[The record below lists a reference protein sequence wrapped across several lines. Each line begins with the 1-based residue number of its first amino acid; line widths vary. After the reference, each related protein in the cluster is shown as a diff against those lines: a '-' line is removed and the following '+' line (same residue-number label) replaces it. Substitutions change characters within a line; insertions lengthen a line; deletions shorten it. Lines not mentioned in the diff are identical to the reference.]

1 MKKILFILL
10 LTIPFIGFGQGWEKT
25 FGGNDEEDG
34 KSVQQTTDGG
44 YIICGKT
51 QSFGNGDGDVYLIK
65 TDGNGIE
72 QWNNTFGGTS
82 WEMGR
87 SVQQTSD
94 GGYIICGET
103 LSSGID
109 MDVYLIKTN
118 GNGIEQWN
126 KTFGGTSFDFG
137 NSVQQTTDGGYV
149 ITGSTESFG
158 NRGVYLIKTDV
169 NGDSLWTKTFFGGGM
184 DQDQGHS
191 VQQTNDGGYIIS
203 GITYSFGNGDGDDYL
218 IKTDGNG
225 DSLWTKTFGGTGR
238 DKGSSVQQTNDG
250 GYIITGSTESFGNG
264 EEDVYLIK
272 TDGNGDS
279 LWTKTFGG
287 TGRDKGS
294 SVQQTSDGGYII
306 TGSTESFGNG
316 EEDVYL
322 IKTDVNG
329 DSLWTKTFGGSD
341 EDEGHS
347 VQQTSDGGYIIS
359 GRTYSFGNG
368 EGDVYLIK
376 TDSQGN
382 VTSTFNIPTTSS
394 NRKLKKVIDILGR
407 DVKPQTNTP
416 FIEIY
421 DDGSVEKKIVI
432 E

>member
-169 NGDSLWTKTFFGGGM
+169 NGDSLWTKTFFGGGY
-184 DQDQGHS
+184 GS
-191 VQQTNDGGYIIS
+191 RSRSFSSTN
-203 GITYSFGNGDGDDYL
+203 
-218 IKTDGNG
+218 K
-225 DSLWTKTFGGTGR
+225 
-238 DKGSSVQQTNDG
+238 
-250 GYIITGSTESFGNG
+250 
-264 EEDVYLIK
+264 
-272 TDGNGDS
+272 
-279 LWTKTFGG
+279 
-287 TGRDKGS
+287 
-294 SVQQTSDGGYII
+294 
-306 TGSTESFGNG
+306 
-316 EEDVYL
+316 
-322 IKTDVNG
+322 
-329 DSLWTKTFGGSD
+329 
-341 EDEGHS
+341 
-347 VQQTSDGGYIIS
+347 
-359 GRTYSFGNG
+359 
-368 EGDVYLIK
+368 
-376 TDSQGN
+376 
-382 VTSTFNIPTTSS
+382 
-394 NRKLKKVIDILGR
+394 
-407 DVKPQTNTP
+407 
-416 FIEIY
+416 
-421 DDGSVEKKIVI
+421 
-432 E
+432 